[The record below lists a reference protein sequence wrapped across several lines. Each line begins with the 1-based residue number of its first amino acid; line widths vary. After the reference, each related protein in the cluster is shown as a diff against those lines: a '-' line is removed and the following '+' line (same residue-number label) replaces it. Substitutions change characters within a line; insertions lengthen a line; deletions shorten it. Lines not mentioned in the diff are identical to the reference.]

1 MEREGQGHA
10 EVRPA
15 SLRAA
20 GALRHSAV
28 LLLLAG
34 CGTATETVSLWPA
47 LEAGAVL
54 PAPGVVALVR
64 QTTGGE
70 GGTGF
75 WIPRPVVPEDGW
87 GRADFGWRPV
97 GERSTLS
104 LVAPG
109 RWPAEL
115 VLRFRDRRRGGPEP
129 VGVTV
134 SLDGRALGRVELA
147 GRAASGRFRVDGASG
162 GGPHRVELRFSTPM
176 PPADRQLVGLSSV
189 GWVPPGDRLPDR
201 EKPRADAEPLE
212 TTDGVERVLRLDRGE
227 GLAAWVRAGD
237 AARLV
242 LDARFPGSRP
252 PAGALVVGAVDPGS
266 RRREVARVEAGDDPG
281 WRRIDVD
288 LGPLAGSEVVL
299 TLETEGTAGG
309 VEIRRPTLRTMARRP
324 APVVAPRVPATPPG
338 RPDVLLVVLDAAR
351 GDRFDGSYARRT
363 HPRIAEMFADGV
375 SFRKAFAEC
384 PTTACSMPNLI
395 TGVGFLRGGDTF
407 VARRLSAEVVTLAE
421 SLRAAGYRTVGLSA
435 NPNNSRSRGLDQG
448 FDEFRELWGVN
459 PHHGPFGM
467 STLAVEAI
475 ESQPAGEPL
484 FLQLHYLPPHQPYEP
499 HPEYDVF
506 RDRAYAGTV
515 HPRMSLRPFADGGR
529 PLDGADL
536 EQLVDLYDGNLLM
549 ADVAVGRV
557 FDALRARGRWDGA
570 LVVLTA
576 DHGEAFMEH
585 GRLGHNTTLHDEM
598 LHVPLLVRLPG
609 GALPAHDPD
618 RLAAVA
624 DVVPTVLGRLG
635 LPVPGEVTGVD
646 LFAAPWDGERDRVL
660 FARTSHPLRPWLAV
674 RSARWKAIVWPPN
687 QVQELFDLGTDP
699 GETRNRLL
707 EDPFVFAGLG
717 LLLRDHLAATASGP
731 PGEAVRLSEEEKREL
746 RALGYVE

>member
-1 MEREGQGHA
+1 MERERQGQGGA
-10 EVRPA
+10 RPA

-20 GALRHSAV
+20 GVLRRSVV
-28 LLLLAG
+28 LLLLVG
-34 CGTATETVSLWPA
+34 CGTATETASLWPA

-54 PAPGVVALVR
+54 PAPQVVALVR

-70 GGTGF
+70 SGSGF

-115 VLRFRDRRRGGPEP
+115 VLRFRDRRRGGPQP
-129 VGVTV
+129 VAVTV

-162 GGPHRVELRFSTPM
+162 GGRCRVELRFGAPM
-176 PPADRQLVGLSSV
+176 APADRQLVGLSAV
-189 GWVPPGDRLPDR
+189 GWVPPGDRLPGR
-201 EKPRADAEPLE
+201 GERSADAEPLE
-212 TTDGVERVLRLDRGE
+212 AAEGGERVLRLERGE
-227 GLAAWVRAGD
+227 GLAAWVRAGEG
-237 AARLV
+237 ARLT
-242 LDARFPGSRP
+242 LDVRFPEPRS
-252 PAGALVVGAVDPGS
+252 PAGSLGVGTVDPGS
-266 RRREVARVEAGDDPG
+266 RRREAARVEAGDEPG
-281 WRRIDVD
+281 WRRVEVD
-288 LGPLAGSEVVL
+288 LGPHAGSEVLL
-299 TLETEGTAGG
+299 TLGSEGAAGG
-309 VEIRRPTLRTMARRP
+309 VEIRRPTLRTSARRAEP
-324 APVVAPRVPATPPG
+324 EGPPGVPATLPG
-338 RPDVLLVVLDAAR
+338 RPDVLVVVLDAAR
-351 GDRFDGSYARRT
+351 GDRFDGSYGRRT
-363 HPRIAEMFADGV
+363 HPRIDEMFADGV
-375 SFRKAFAEC
+375 AFREAFAEC

-407 VARRLSAEVVTLAE
+407 AAHRLSADVVTLAE

-448 FDEFRELWGVN
+448 FDEFRELWGAN

-499 HPEYDVF
+499 RPEYDVF
-506 RDRAYAGTV
+506 RDRAYARTV

-529 PLDGADL
+529 PLDDADL

-549 ADVAVGRV
+549 ADAAVGRV

-570 LVVLTA
+570 LAVLTA

-624 DVVPTVLGRLG
+624 DVLPTVLGRLG
-635 LPVPGEVTGVD
+635 LPVSGEVTGVD
-646 LFAAPWDGERDRVL
+646 LFAAPRDGERDRVL
-660 FARTSHPLRPWLAV
+660 FARTSHPQRPWLAV
-674 RSARWKAIVWPPN
+674 RSRRWKAIVWPPN
-687 QVQELFDLGTDP
+687 QVQELFDLETDP

-717 LLLRDHLAATASGP
+717 LLLRDHLATTADRRA
-731 PGEAVRLSEEEKREL
+731 GEAVELSDEEKREL